1 MTNTKSTGSKKPKS
15 TKSIVR
21 RLRDELS
28 GKLRHEQIWSVNQ
41 AHAAPRNAL
50 YQVQLAES
58 LHRHLQ
64 PSLLRLDD
72 AAHVDKATIFESA
85 KVDAAL
91 RLSRQLY
98 MLEFSFRKLSLRWRR
113 IKLASG
119 LRLWQHHVALHKAH
133 DVHVKV
139 LTFHAIRIQRAY
151 RRRFAYVRDLAAKK
165 SLADQLHALLQEHA
179 AAHAQRVREE
189 LMATQLQRV
198 WRGTLTRL
206 RVADVL
212 AAQLRRTLCTLSV
225 HQLFGHL
232 KPVQVAAGHLFL
244 TLNAEAATIEAA
256 HDVLM
261 CPPAASQSLLL
272 WTHTIRD
279 IAAIA
284 EVRASRHRF
293 LRAKVRTT
301 YWQLQEAL
309 VADMALQ
316 EWRHMQ
322 RNARREA
329 RRHARTEHLER
340 QRDATRATRALLL
353 RQALQAQLEAREAA
367 DMTREDELMHA
378 VMAVWRAWDQKLA
391 SDRLKHARMCL
402 KLQLQSRA
410 AAVTA
415 TRRELDAMLI
425 EDDHGRCARLNR
437 HGASVAMHWQ
447 SWQIHI
453 TIQPMRGVVVHH
465 LAAVT
470 VIYRARRLP
479 ALTEYVYSTSNALD
493 LKQGLLRPSRYQ
505 LPTVLMPS
513 DVSWRGAVNRC
524 LYRVCWHRHEK
535 ASLLVHATRM
545 NANIVVVAAATIAL
559 PSVLALLTLDQMV
572 WLRPR
577 HHIKLF
583 RHLATCTA
591 IDATSHELV
600 VTPPLHVTQQGG
612 VVHSAVP
619 VLNALL
625 HCSWTTFQHHL
636 DRIEGLC
643 RRNLNAI

>member
-1 MTNTKSTGSKKPKS
+1 MTNAKSRGSKQPKAA
-15 TKSIVR
+15 KSIVR

-72 AAHVDKATIFESA
+72 AAHVDTATIFESA

-119 LRLWQHHVALHKAH
+119 LQLWQHHVALRKAH
-133 DVHVKV
+133 DMHVKV

-151 RRRFAYVRDLAAKK
+151 RRRFAHVRDMAAKK

-189 LMATQLQRV
+189 LMATRLQRV
-198 WRGTLTRL
+198 WRGTMTRL
-206 RVADVL
+206 RVADIL

-244 TLNAEAATIEAA
+244 TSSADAAAIDAA
-256 HDVLM
+256 HDVLLH
-261 CPPAASQSLLL
+261 PPAASQSLLR
-272 WTHTIRD
+272 WTCVIQD
-279 IAAIA
+279 IASLA
-284 EVRASRHRF
+284 EVRAARHRSV
-293 LRAKVRTT
+293 RAKARATF
-301 YWQLQEAL
+301 WQLQEAL
-309 VADMALQ
+309 VANMALQ
-316 EWRHMQ
+316 EWRHLQ
-322 RNARREA
+322 RNERHLARR
-329 RRHARTEHLER
+329 RARTEHLER
-340 QRDATRATRALLL
+340 QRDVTRGTRALLL

-367 DMTREDELMHA
+367 DMAREDELMRA
-378 VMAVWRAWDQKLA
+378 VMAAWRAWDQKLA

-415 TRRELDAMLI
+415 ARRELDAMLI
-425 EDDHGRCARLNR
+425 EDDHGRCARLNT
-437 HGASVAMHWQ
+437 HGASVEI
-447 SWQIHI
+447 SWLSWRVTI
-453 TIQPMRGVVVHH
+453 TIQQMRSVVVHH
-465 LAAVT
+465 VTAVT
-470 VIYRARRLP
+470 FIYRARRLP
-479 ALTEYVYSTSNALD
+479 ALTEYVYSTSNVLD
-493 LKQGLLRPSRYQ
+493 LKQGLLRPSRHQ
-505 LPTVLMPS
+505 LPTILMPS
-513 DVSWRGAVNRC
+513 EVRWRGGIGRY
-524 LYRVCWHRHEK
+524 LYRICWHRREK
-535 ASLLVHATRM
+535 AAPSLSIKATRVD
-545 NANIVVVAAATIAL
+545 ATAVVVAAATFAL
-559 PSVLALLTLDQMV
+559 PSVLAILTLDQMV

-577 HHIKLF
+577 HHILLF
-583 RHLATCTA
+583 RHLAACTA
-591 IDATSHELV
+591 VDATSLELV
-600 VTPPLHVTQQGG
+600 LTPPLHVAQQDGA
-612 VVHSAVP
+612 VYSAIP
-619 VLNALL
+619 LLNALL
-625 HCSWTTFQHHL
+625 QCSWTTFQDHL
-636 DRIEGLC
+636 HRIERRLC
-643 RRNLNAI
+643 RYD